1 MRSGILR
8 GICAG
13 ACVAIAAGPVF
24 SSSAYAAPA
33 RPAAAPVSPGG
44 PLLAW
49 GDNQFGE
56 LGVGNLNPVNGPV
69 AVNPPHDLRVV
80 SARAAAFAAAIT
92 ASGQVWTWGRGTSGE
107 LGNGA
112 MKAKDRPV
120 KVKLPKGVKVK
131 MVRVGFAFA
140 VAVTTD
146 GRVLT
151 WGDGRAG
158 DLGTGKCKPSDVP
171 VFAALPDGA
180 KVEQVA
186 AGADGVVALTSA
198 GTVLAWGDNSAG
210 SLGTGG
216 TRKFSCK
223 PVQVKLPRNAL
234 VKGVAAGVDS
244 RYAITS
250 AGGLLAWGGGVLGT
264 APTANHLLPA
274 PVKLPKGVKVI
285 AASAGLMDSLAL
297 TSTGRVLAWG
307 VNEAGELG
315 NGTFKRSQ
323 VPVFAHL
330 PANVRIVAISSG
342 RQHCLALSRSGKVYA
357 WGDDNDGQLGDG
369 GNQPRDLPFKVPVPG
384 KAISIGSGNESFVS
398 TAIVT
403 KIID

>member
-1 MRSGILR
+1 
-8 GICAG
+8 
-13 ACVAIAAGPVF
+13 
-24 SSSAYAAPA
+24 
-33 RPAAAPVSPGG
+33 
-44 PLLAW
+44 
-49 GDNQFGE
+49 
-56 LGVGNLNPVNGPV
+56 
-69 AVNPPHDLRVV
+69 
-80 SARAAAFAAAIT
+80 
-92 ASGQVWTWGRGTSGE
+92 
-107 LGNGA
+107 
-112 MKAKDRPV
+112 
-120 KVKLPKGVKVK
+120 

-151 WGDGRAG
+151 WGDGSAG

-171 VFAALPDGA
+171 VFAALPSGA
-180 KVEQVA
+180 KVVAVA

-198 GTVLAWGDNSAG
+198 GEVLTWGDNSAG
-210 SLGTGG
+210 DLGTGG

-223 PVQVKLPRNAL
+223 PVQVRLPKGAG

-264 APTANHLLPA
+264 AAKANPVLPA
-274 PVKLPKGVKVI
+274 PVKLPKGVKVT
-285 AASAGLMDSLAL
+285 AASAGLMDSMAL

-315 NGTFKRSQ
+315 NGTFNRSQ
-323 VPVFAHL
+323 VPVFVHL
-330 PANVRIVAISSG
+330 PTNVRIVAISSG
-342 RQHCLALSRSGKVYA
+342 RQHCLALSKAGKVYA
-357 WGDDNDGQLGDG
+357 WGDDNAGQLGDG
-369 GNQPRDLPFKVPVPG
+369 GNMPLNLPFKVPVPG
-384 KAISIGSGNESFVS
+384 KAIEIGSGNESFVS

>member
-8 GICAG
+8 GISFG
-13 ACVAIAAGPVF
+13 ACVAIAAGPLF
-24 SSSAYAAPA
+24 SLPAYARPGAPGVA
-33 RPAAAPVSPGG
+33 HAG

-56 LGVGNLNPVNGPV
+56 LGDGTVMNESAPI
-69 AVNPPHDLRVV
+69 AVNPPGDLRAV
-80 SARAAAFAAAIT
+80 SARATAFSVAVAAN
-92 ASGQVWTWGRGTSGE
+92 GQVWAWGRGMHGE

-112 MKAKDRPV
+112 MKTRHRPV
-120 KVKLPKGVKVK
+120 MVKLPKGVQVK
-131 MVRVGFAFA
+131 TVRVGFEFA

-151 WGDGRAG
+151 WGDGSAG

-171 VFAALPDGA
+171 VFAALPSGA
-180 KVEQVA
+180 KVVAVA
-186 AGADGVVALTSA
+186 AGADGAIALTSA
-198 GTVLAWGDNSAG
+198 GEVLTWGDNSAG
-210 SLGTGG
+210 ELGTG
-216 TRKFSCK
+216 TARKFSCK
-223 PVQVKLPRNAL
+223 PVQVKLPKG
-234 VKGVAAGVDS
+234 VQPKGVAAGVDS

-264 APTANHLLPA
+264 AAKANPLLPA
-274 PVKLPKGVKVI
+274 PVKLPKGVKVT
-285 AASAGLMDSLAL
+285 AASAGLMDSMAL

-315 NGTFKRSQ
+315 NGTFNRSQ
-323 VPVFAHL
+323 VPVFVHL

-342 RQHCLALSRSGKVYA
+342 RQHCLALSKAGKVYA
-357 WGDDNDGQLGDG
+357 WGDDNAGQLGDG
-369 GNQPRDLPFKVPVPG
+369 GNMPRNLPFKVPVPG
-384 KAISIGSGNESFVS
+384 KAIEIGSGNESFVS

>member
-8 GICAG
+8 GISVG
-13 ACVAIAAGPVF
+13 ACVAIAAGPVL
-24 SSSAYAAPA
+24 SLPAYAAAGPG
-33 RPAAAPVSPGG
+33 AAQAGRAG

-56 LGVGNLNPVNGPV
+56 LGVGNTDPVNGPV

-80 SARAAAFAAAIT
+80 SARATAFALAVT
-92 ASGQVWTWGRGTSGE
+92 ASGQVWAWGRGTSGE

-112 MKAKDRPV
+112 MKTRHRPV
-120 KVKLPKGVKVK
+120 LVHLPKGVKVK
-131 MVRVGFAFA
+131 MVRTGFKFA

-151 WGDGRAG
+151 WGDGASG

-171 VFAALPDGA
+171 VFAALPPGA
-180 KVEQVA
+180 KVTQVA
-186 AGADGVVALTSA
+186 AGAVGVVALTST
-198 GTVLAWGDNSAG
+198 GTVLTWGANSDGA
-210 SLGTGG
+210 LGTGG

-223 PVQVKLPRNAL
+223 PVQAKLPKGAQ

-244 RYAITS
+244 RYAITT

-264 APTANHLLPA
+264 AKKASPLLPA
-274 PVKLPKGVKVI
+274 PVMLPKGVKVI

-315 NGTFKRSQ
+315 NGTFNRSQ
-323 VPVFAHL
+323 VPVFVHL
-330 PANVRIVAISSG
+330 PTSVRIVAISSG
-342 RQHCLALSRSGKVYA
+342 REHCLALSKDGRVYA
-357 WGDDNDGQLGDG
+357 WGDDNAGQLGDG
-369 GNQPRDLPFKVPVPG
+369 GNMPRDLPFKVPVPG
-384 KAISIGSGNESFVS
+384 KAIEIGSGNESFVS

>member
-8 GICAG
+8 GISVG
-13 ACVAIAAGPVF
+13 ACVAMTAGPLL
-24 SSSAYAAPA
+24 SLPATAADRPGSARAGHA
-33 RPAAAPVSPGG
+33 G

-56 LGVGNLNPVNGPV
+56 LGDGTVMSESAPI

-80 SARAAAFAAAIT
+80 SARASAFAVAVT
-92 ASGQVWTWGRGTSGE
+92 ASGQVWAWGRGTSGE

-112 MKAKDRPV
+112 MKTRHRPV
-120 KVKLPKGVKVK
+120 MVKLPAGVKVK
-131 MVRVGFAFA
+131 TARVGFAFA

-151 WGDGRAG
+151 WGDGSAG

-171 VFAALPDGA
+171 VFAALPKGA
-180 KVEQVA
+180 KVTSIA
-186 AGADGVVALTSA
+186 AGAEGVVALTSA
-198 GTVLAWGDNSAG
+198 GQVLTWGANFAG
-210 SLGTGG
+210 QLGTGG

-223 PVQVKLPRNAL
+223 PVPAKLPKGAG

-250 AGGLLAWGGGVLGT
+250 TGSLLAWGGGVLGT
-264 APTANHLLPA
+264 AKKANPALPA
-274 PVKLPKGVKVI
+274 PVVLPKGVKVV
-285 AASAGLMDSLAL
+285 AASAGLMDSMAL

-307 VNEAGELG
+307 LNEAGELG

-323 VPVFAHL
+323 TPVFAHF

-342 RQHCLALSRSGKVYA
+342 RQHCLALSKAGKVYA
-357 WGDDNDGQLGDG
+357 WGDDNAGQLGDG
-369 GNQPRDLPFKVPVPG
+369 GNMPRNLPFKVPVPG
-384 KAISIGSGNESFVS
+384 KAIEIGSGNESFVS

>member
-8 GICAG
+8 GISLGAG
-13 ACVAIAAGPVF
+13 VVLAAGPLL
-24 SSSAYAAPA
+24 SLPAYARPEAPDVTRA
-33 RPAAAPVSPGG
+33 G

-56 LGVGNLNPVNGPV
+56 LGDGTVMNESEPI
-69 AVNPPHDLRVV
+69 AVNPPGDLRAV
-80 SARAAAFAAAIT
+80 SARAAGFSVAVT
-92 ASGQVWTWGRGTSGE
+92 ASGQVWAWGRGMHGE

-112 MKAKDRPV
+112 MKTRHRPV
-120 KVKLPKGVKVK
+120 MVKLPKGVQVK
-131 MVRVGFAFA
+131 TVRVGFEFA
-140 VAVTTD
+140 VAATTD

-151 WGDGRAG
+151 WGDGASG

-171 VFAALPDGA
+171 VFAALPTGV
-180 KVEQVA
+180 KVVSVA

-198 GTVLAWGDNSAG
+198 GTVLTWGDNSAG

-223 PVQVKLPRNAL
+223 PVQVRLPKGVQ

-250 AGGLLAWGGGVLGT
+250 GGGLLAWGGGVLGT
-264 APTANHLLPA
+264 AANANHLLPA
-274 PVKLPKGVKVI
+274 PVKLPKGVKVA
-285 AASAGLMDSLAL
+285 AASAGLMDSMAL

-323 VPVFAHL
+323 VPVFVHL
-330 PANVRIVAISSG
+330 PASVRIVEISSG
-342 RQHCLALSRSGKVYA
+342 RQHCLALTNKGKVYA
-357 WGDDNDGQLGDG
+357 WGDDNAGQLGDG
-369 GNQPRDLPFKVPVPG
+369 SNLPRDLPFKVPVPG
-384 KAISIGSGNESFVS
+384 KAIEIGSGNESFVS